1 MADEIVGKRVL
12 CEGFR
17 GEIKFVGPV
26 PPTQGEWYGIE
37 WDDHTRGK
45 HDGTNEGVSYFECK
59 HPKGG
64 SFVRP
69 KKVDFGIGIIE
80 ALKQRYG
87 QGSDSINQEDM
98 YVMSG
103 KHKKKAIEMVG
114 ADSIQEKQSD
124 YQKLKEVSL
133 RDLPV
138 NGPDRD
144 HKFGLFSPYISELDL
159 SKTLLSSWEDVASI
173 TKDLQHLR
181 TLNLS
186 ENQLKLPSAPET
198 LLPSFSTVKV
208 IFLNRMQFEWYE
220 VEVIVSMMPS
230 LKELHTCHNCLRNL
244 SKKDGQ
250 VSGLQRLQ
258 NISLLNLQGNQ
269 LSDWGVILKLG
280 HLPKLNQLILNDN
293 GITKVELGNK
303 VTEEYGSQCL
313 FPALRSLYLSENKI
327 SEIQSVNELNHFPSL
342 MELKFK
348 GNPVFQEET
357 TFASRQELLARLPS
371 LTSLNGSP
379 VNSKERETA
388 ERAYLKKYAQAWLDA
403 GGKVTEEQASVL
415 KPMFVELHPRYAE
428 LVKVHGVPPEAERT
442 QKASKTLKD
451 SLISVTITCP
461 DVPDKKSVLRKL
473 PGTMTIGKLK
483 GLLYRLFK
491 VDITDQQL
499 YCVDSKLG
507 REVELDDD
515 LRQLSF
521 YSVRNGDTIYL
532 RW

>member
-12 CEGFR
+12 SEGFR

-124 YQKLKEVSL
+124 YQKLKEV
-133 RDLPV
+133 
-138 NGPDRD
+138 
-144 HKFGLFSPYISELDL
+144 
-159 SKTLLSSWEDVASI
+159 
-173 TKDLQHLR
+173 
-181 TLNLS
+181 
-186 ENQLKLPSAPET
+186 
-198 LLPSFSTVKV
+198 
-208 IFLNRMQFEWYE
+208 
-220 VEVIVSMMPS
+220 EVIVSMMPS

-244 SKKDGQ
+244 SKKNGQ
-250 VSGLQRLQ
+250 VSGLERLQ

-269 LSDWGVILKLG
+269 FSDWGVILKLG

-428 LVKVHGVPPEAERT
+428 LVKIHGVPPEAERT

-461 DVPDKKSVLRKL
+461 DVADKKSVLRKL

-521 YSVRNGDTIYL
+521 YSVRNGDTIFL

>member
-124 YQKLKEVSL
+124 YQKLK
-133 RDLPV
+133 
-138 NGPDRD
+138 
-144 HKFGLFSPYISELDL
+144 
-159 SKTLLSSWEDVASI
+159 
-173 TKDLQHLR
+173 
-181 TLNLS
+181 
-186 ENQLKLPSAPET
+186 
-198 LLPSFSTVKV
+198 
-208 IFLNRMQFEWYE
+208 E

>member
-114 ADSIQEKQSD
+114 ADSIQEKQ
-124 YQKLKEVSL
+124 
-133 RDLPV
+133 R
-138 NGPDRD
+138 
-144 HKFGLFSPYISELDL
+144 
-159 SKTLLSSWEDVASI
+159 
-173 TKDLQHLR
+173 
-181 TLNLS
+181 

-269 LSDWGVILKLG
+269 FSDWGVILKLG

-442 QKASKTLKD
+442 QKTSKTLKD